1 MYLVEIFLPLARG
14 DGAPVPFKEI
24 EGLVA
29 DMADRFG
36 GATAFTR
43 EPAKGLWKEAGDVQR
58 DDIVIVEVMVEE
70 LDDAWWHERR
80 DRLQRQFAQ
89 EQILIRATRCQVI

>member
-14 DGAPVPFKEI
+14 DGAPVPF

-29 DMADRFG
+29 DMADCFG

-43 EPAKGLWKEAGDVQR
+43 EPAEGLWKDAGDVQR

-70 LDDAWWHERR
+70 LDELWWRERR
-80 DRLQRQFAQ
+80 NRLQRQFAQ
-89 EQILIRATRCQVI
+89 EQILVRATRCRII